1 MRKSALLLAAAIVA
15 GAGLAGVGVTA
26 SALDSG
32 QGTAA
37 PDTRV
42 EGLRLGDY
50 WYGSQITHDD
60 LIGKVVLVELWGS

>member
-1 MRKSALLLAAAIVA
+1 MRKSVLLLAAALVA
-15 GAGLAGVGVTA
+15 GVGLAGVEF
-26 SALDSG
+26 SANALEGG

-42 EGLRLGDY
+42 EGLRLGEY